1 MRKKVAS
8 TLCQLMIVSSGARL
22 AVLPKHRATW
32 PFRGSVAQG
41 MVATVWE
48 FCVQVAAMLRFALL
62 QVDQRLQ
69 CRVYLVGQSVSLA
82 DLVLFATLYRA
93 LVRHTDLSI

>member
-1 MRKKVAS
+1 MQDWLSFRNTELHGLSEAQLIKVW
-8 TLCQLMIVSSGARL
+8 LL
-22 AVLPKHRATW
+22 
-32 PFRGSVAQG
+32 
-41 MVATVWE
+41 ATVWE

-69 CRVYLVGQSVSLA
+69 CKVYLVGHSVSLA

-93 LVRHTDLSI
+93 LVRHMDFDNLSII